1 MSKEEDEPVGL
12 WRTLRLGVPGVGGV
26 EGSFNVL
33 LDARLMLRFIVV
45 KKPPFRLSF
54 IELVGELPAGLELL
68 ASSDVSAERDSTEL
82 CRFHFLGSIFA
93 SIQQPTLTPQQQ
105 RDVDFPSF
113 FNDPRRHAHNIK
125 MPKGCMFSVP

>member
-1 MSKEEDEPVGL
+1 M
-12 WRTLRLGVPGVGGV
+12 
-26 EGSFNVL
+26 
-33 LDARLMLRFIVV
+33 VV

-93 SIQQPTLTPQQQ
+93 SN
-105 RDVDFPSF
+105 PS
-113 FNDPRRHAHNIK
+113 R
-125 MPKGCMFSVP
+125 FSL

>member
-1 MSKEEDEPVGL
+1 MSKEEDEPVDL
-12 WRTLRLGVPGVGGV
+12 WRTLRLGVPGVGGL

-33 LDARLMLRFIVV
+33 LDARLILRFIVV

-93 SIQQPTLTPQQQ
+93 SIQQPSLAPQQQ
-105 RDVDFPSF
+105 RDIEFPGFSMTQVCM
-113 FNDPRRHAHNIK
+113 HAT
-125 MPKGCMFSVP
+125 